1 MIEENTGRRGNVKM
15 NYAVDGSV
23 VKFLGRTCS
32 YKGIRWCGLSGSGI
46 AFKVTGT
53 YARIKIV
60 GDDTTAGGRLCAYRD
75 LFKRKTCD
83 RPGRDTAGGSDHR
96 F

>member
-15 NYAVDGSV
+15 NYAVDDSV
-23 VKFLGRTCS
+23 VKFLGRTCT
-32 YKGIRWCGLSGSGI
+32 YEGIRWCGLSGSGI

-60 GDDTTAGGRLCAYRD
+60 GDDTTAGRVAEGCARIGIY
-75 LFKRKTCD
+75 LNGKRVID
-83 RPGRDTAGGSDHR
+83 DPVDHP
-96 F
+96 FSV